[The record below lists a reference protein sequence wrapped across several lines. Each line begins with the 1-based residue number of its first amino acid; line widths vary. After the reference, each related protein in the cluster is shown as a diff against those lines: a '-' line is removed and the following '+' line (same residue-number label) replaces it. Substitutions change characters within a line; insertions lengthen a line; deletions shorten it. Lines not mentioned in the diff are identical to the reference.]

1 MRPSLS
7 IAIVCKNNE
16 QTLAR
21 TLDSIRD
28 LVREFAGESVG
39 GVGGGGG
46 GGGGGVVAV
55 DSGSTDGTIALLEA
69 HNARIIRSPWLGHI
83 RTKQLALEA
92 CDGEWVLSLDSDESL
107 EPDLVASIRAALAR
121 NDPAIAAYELN
132 RKVYYRGKPLNHA
145 WQPEWRLR
153 LVRRGTCAW
162 GGHDPH
168 DVLAPTSP
176 GAQVQRLAGTLRH
189 DSIPTFGE
197 FLIKQAAHSRTM
209 AASLHAAG
217 VRGSYTRLLVSP
229 IGAVFKQLVLKRAFL
244 DGWPGWLAAASTGAS
259 ALMKHAMLI
268 ELDRAAGHEE
278 RQ

>member
-1 MRPSLS
+1 VPVSIS
-7 IAIVCKNNE
+7 IAIVCRNNE

-21 TLDSIRD
+21 TLDSVRD
-28 LVREFAGESVG
+28 LVREFGGERG
-39 GVGGGGG
+39 DR
-46 GGGGGVVAV
+46 GGVVAV
-55 DSGSTDGTIALLEA
+55 DSGSTDGTIALLES
-69 HNARIIRSPWLGHI
+69 HNARVIRSPWLGHI

-92 CDGEWVLSLDSDESL
+92 CTGDWVLSLDSDESP
-107 EPDLVASIRAALAR
+107 EPDLVASIRAALTQ
-121 NDPAIAAYELN
+121 NDPAVAGYELN
-132 RKVYYRGKPLNHA
+132 RKVYYRGVPLNHA

-168 DVLAPTSP
+168 DVLAPLAP
-176 GAQVQRLAGTLRH
+176 NARVQRLAGMLRH
-189 DSIPTFGE
+189 DSITSFAE

-217 VRGSYTRLLVSP
+217 VRSSYTRLLVSP
-229 IGAVFKQLVLKRAFL
+229 VGAVFKQLVLKRAFL

-268 ELDRAAGHEE
+268 ELDRARDEG
-278 RQ
+278 QK